1 MVVFV
6 LIIVLV
12 VFILVI
18 ILVVVLI
25 VFVLLLV
32 VSVLVLVHGFHH
44 PSRLFFT
51 VRHPNIQKGMIK
63 INSLFKS
70 KTKALLNLSDV
81 EFDALYSQKPF
92 RGIRINPLKSSFN
105 KVQSGFNFKLKKTPF
120 FKNSYYIPKEYE
132 GIGNSPLHH
141 AGAFYVQEPSAS
153 SVITAINASP
163 GQKILDLCAAPG
175 GKSTGIAA
183 ELCGEGLI
191 WSNEYVR
198 KRASV
203 LLSNIERMGIKN
215 AAISSLSAD
224 YLCQSLE
231 GFFDTVLVDAPCS
244 GEGMWRHNEQVEKQW
259 SEQLVTDCAALQRQI
274 LSSAVKAVKGGGRLV
289 YSTCT
294 LNLEENEN
302 NVKWFLNEFSNFTLE
317 KIEPIFGSRGL
328 SGDENID
335 NYVRRILPTDG
346 GEGHFI
352 ASFKRC
358 DDAACNLP
366 ILSENISAANKK
378 IVTDF
383 LRDNFAEIP
392 QGVLYEKNNLV
403 YLVKDGTPELKGD
416 ILRFGLLIGEMRK
429 NRLEPAHA
437 LFAAEGITPKR
448 SLDLDLDDKRLYAF
462 LKGEEIEYI
471 GDSGY
476 TAVTVLGAP
485 LGFGKCSGKRLT
497 NRYPKGLRLL

>member
-1 MVVFV
+1 MNYV
-6 LIIVLV
+6 
-12 VFILVI
+12 
-18 ILVVVLI
+18 
-25 VFVLLLV
+25 
-32 VSVLVLVHGFHH
+32 
-44 PSRLFFT
+44 
-51 VRHPNIQKGMIK
+51 
-63 INSLFKS
+63 FKS
-70 KTKALLNLSDV
+70 KTAALLNLSDA

-92 RGIRINPLKSSFN
+92 RGIRINSLKSRFDA
-105 KVQSGFNFKLKKTPF
+105 VQLGFDFKLEKTPF
-120 FKNSYYIPKEYE
+120 FKNSYYIPKSFE

-153 SVITAINASP
+153 SVITVVNAKP

-183 ELCGEGLI
+183 ELCGNGLI

-198 KRASV
+198 KRASA

-244 GEGMWRHNEQVEKQW
+244 GEGMWRHNEQVENQW
-259 SEQLVTDCAALQRQI
+259 SEELVKDCATLQRQI
-274 LSSAVKAVKGGGRLV
+274 LTAAVKAVKGGGRLV

-302 NVKWFLNEFSNFTLE
+302 NVKWFLNEFSNFVLE
-317 KIEPIFGSRGL
+317 KIEPTFGSSGL
-328 SGDENID
+328 SGDADID
-335 NYVRRILPTDG
+335 NSVRRILPTDG

-352 ASFKRC
+352 ASFKKINDCENSQPLQLR
-358 DDAACNLP
+358 
-366 ILSENISAANKK
+366 ENISPANKK

-383 LRDNFAEIP
+383 FKDNFEQIP
-392 QGVLYEKNNLV
+392 QGILYEKNNLV
-403 YLVKDGTPELKGD
+403 YLVQDGTPEVKGD
-416 ILRFGLLIGEMRK
+416 ILRYGILIGEMRK

-437 LFAAEGITPKR
+437 LFTAEGITPKR
-448 SLDLDLDDKRLYAF
+448 SLDLTLDDKRLYAF
-462 LKGEEIEYI
+462 LKGEEIEHI
-471 GDSGY
+471 GSSGY
-476 TAVTVLGAP
+476 TAVTVLGVP
-485 LGFGKCSGKRLT
+485 LGFGKCSGQRLT